1 MDTERLYN
9 RAIVLL
15 TAIAYF
21 IKEVE
26 SLNMT
31 NEQFFIDFEMELNK
45 WSVRDH
51 NADSE

>member
-1 MDTERLYN
+1 MDTERLHN

-31 NEQFFIDFEMELNK
+31 DEAFFIDWVDKLFSIVNKLN
-45 WSVRDH
+45 
-51 NADSE
+51 